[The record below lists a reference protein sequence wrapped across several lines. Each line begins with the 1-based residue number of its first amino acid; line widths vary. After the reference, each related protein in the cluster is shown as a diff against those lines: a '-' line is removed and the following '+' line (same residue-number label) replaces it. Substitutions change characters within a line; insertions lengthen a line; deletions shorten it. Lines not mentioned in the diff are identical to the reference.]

1 MSLLTKH
8 CLIRGLTFALI
19 LGISANPSFLSAASE
34 IRPEP
39 IKTLSRPSSKAS
51 QVNEKISEV
60 ENKSRDTSVNDTT
73 LQTQLIE
80 NTEQHRTRPVLRKR
94 PVSLSRLFAAL
105 IGADQQK
112 K

>member
-8 CLIRGLTFALI
+8 CLIRGLTYALI
-19 LGISANPSFLSAASE
+19 LGICAYPYFLRAASE

-39 IKTLSRPSSKAS
+39 IKKLSRPSSKTL

-73 LQTQLIE
+73 LQTQLTE

-105 IGADQQK
+105 LGADQQK